1 VLMNVP
7 LNKGWVSIHRELADK
22 PIWLSEPFTRG
33 QAWIDLIILANHQEG
48 YIRVRGNKVELKRG
62 QLGWSQ
68 HTLSLRWKWSR
79 SKVKRFLIELEDDG
93 NIEQQKNTVTTIIS
107 ITNYNLYQNNEHQ
120 TNIKRTSSEHQTN
133 TNNNEKKK
141 NNNRIKEFRPPS
153 KKVIESF
160 FLKSN
165 SNSIEAEKFN
175 NYYTANGW
183 KQGVNKISN
192 WQAVANNWILR
203 SNNFLNNNNTKTN
216 KYNKH
221 ETDF

>member
-1 VLMNVP
+1 MSAP
-7 LNKGWVSIHRELADK
+7 LNKGWVSIYRELADK
-22 PIWLSEPFTRG
+22 PIWLTEPFTRG

-93 NIEQQKNTVTTIIS
+93 NIELQKNTVTTIIS
-107 ITNYNLYQNNEHQ
+107 LVNYNFYQNNVQ
-120 TNIKRTSSEHQTN
+120 QKNNKSTSKEHQTN
-133 TNNNEKKK
+133 TNNKENKKNK
-141 NNNRIKEFRPPS
+141 NNNVIREYSPPS
-153 KKVIESF
+153 KKDIDSF

-165 SNSIEAEKFN
+165 SNCIEAEKFN

-183 KQGVNKISN
+183 KQGVNKIAN
-192 WQAVANNWILR
+192 WQAVANNWIIR
-203 SNNFLNNNNTKTN
+203 SNNYSNNNKNN
-216 KYNKH
+216 KYSKH